1 VISAQLPALL
11 VVLPLF
17 GALLAA
23 LVRRPLPAYLVTLV
37 VSLVSPVVAWL
48 ILDEVLAS
56 GPISYV
62 FGNWPAEIGIEYRID
77 TLSALLLALITSV
90 AAIIAPFALR
100 SVAAEIDEDRIAWF
114 YSAYLLCFTGLLGIA
129 ITGDAFNAFVFLEIS
144 SLATYILVALGRDR
158 RALLAAYQYLIVG
171 TIGATFYVIGVGLLY
186 NMTGT
191 LNLALLT
198 ERLADVAMTRPVL
211 AGLAFII
218 VGISLKLALFPLH
231 VWLPNAYAYAPSFAT
246 VFLAAAAT
254 KVAIYLFVRYLYTVF
269 GAGFV
274 FDDLPVSPILILLS
288 VAAMFGAAI
297 VAVFQSDLKRMMAYS
312 SVGQV
317 GYITL
322 GIALANFNGLT
333 GGLVHILNHALIKS
347 SLFMALGVMAF
358 ATGKRTIEDLAG
370 IGHKMPLTMAAFVI
384 AGLGLI
390 GVPGTAG
397 FISKWYLILGAIDAG
412 LWWLAALI
420 VASSLIAIVY
430 VGRVVEAA
438 FFQKPAA
445 ALADVGDPPPS
456 MLLPMWVMA
465 LLTIFVGLDADFTAG
480 LAARAAAEL
489 LAGLR

>member
-11 VVLPLF
+11 VVLPLL
-17 GALLAA
+17 GALLTA
-23 LVRRPLPAYLVTLV
+23 LARRPLPAYLVTLV
-37 VSLVSPVVAWL
+37 VSVVSPAIGWL

-77 TLSALLLALITSV
+77 TLNALLLALITSV

>member
-37 VSLVSPVVAWL
+37 VSLVSPVIAWR

-77 TLSALLLALITSV
+77 TLNALLLALITSV

>member
-37 VSLVSPVVAWL
+37 ISLVSPVIAWR

-77 TLSALLLALITSV
+77 TLNALLLALITSV

>member
-37 VSLVSPVVAWL
+37 VSLVSPVIAWL

-77 TLSALLLALITSV
+77 TLNALLLALITSV

>member
-23 LVRRPLPAYLVTLV
+23 LVRRPMPAYLVTLV
-37 VSLVSPVVAWL
+37 ISLVSPVIAWR

-77 TLSALLLALITSV
+77 TLNALLLALITSV